1 MGKIYLG
8 CLALTDILHSNHDY
22 MLYLQPTENKSEV
35 SRLRRERDEMQSMLE
50 KFEKHLTSVSC
61 DVLFSCCVY

>member
-1 MGKIYLG
+1 
-8 CLALTDILHSNHDY
+8 

-50 KFEKHLTSVSC
+50 KFEKHLTSVSPE
-61 DVLFSCCVY
+61 VLPNCRVYIAGSNRHIRPNLH